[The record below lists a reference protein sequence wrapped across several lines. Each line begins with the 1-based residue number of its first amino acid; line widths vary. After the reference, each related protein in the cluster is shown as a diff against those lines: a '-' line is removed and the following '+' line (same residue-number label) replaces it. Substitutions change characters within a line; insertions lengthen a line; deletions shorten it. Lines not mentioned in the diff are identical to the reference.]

1 MRRYILTGTPG
12 SGKTSILRSLQARG
26 HDVVEEAATAVIAA
40 QQARG
45 VAEPWQDPAFI
56 DAIVDMQRHKQ
67 RQREQ
72 EQERQRQQLEEKGSS
87 AIEIYDRSPVC
98 THALSIHMGYPISAA
113 LTAELDRIQREQT
126 YQRHVLFIDNLGFC
140 EPTAARRITF
150 EDSLEFERHHEESY
164 RELGFDLIHIPAA
177 DVETRA
183 DLIERTVADLTDRD
197 PNRPTLDVP
206 PQHTYREN
214 Q

>member
-12 SGKTSILRSLQARG
+12 SGKTSILHCLQARG
-26 HDVVEEAATAVIAA
+26 YDVVEEAATAVIAE

-45 VAEPWQDPAFI
+45 VAEPWQNPAFI
-56 DAIVDMQRHKQ
+56 DAIIDMQRQK
-67 RQREQ
+67 RGRREQ
-72 EQERQRQQLEEKGSS
+72 EQQERQQEREGKGS
-87 AIEIYDRSPVC
+87 AAVEIYDRSPVC
-98 THALSIHMGYPISAA
+98 TRALSIHMGYPISAA
-113 LTAELDRIQREQT
+113 LTAELDRIQRDHI

-150 EDSLEFERHHEESY
+150 EDSLEFERRHEESY

-183 DLIERTVADLTDRD
+183 DLIERTIAALTDHA
-197 PNRPTLDVP
+197 PNRPPLDVP